1 MTLVEKITK
10 EIAACEKEIISC
22 DTKIKIAETE
32 RTCYKNQLEMLTEL
46 LEKAQSETSE
56 PITTE
61 TKPAKPVRKKKT
73 SEATVS
79 TSAETT
85 DNNATIS
92 MTTLSKELGVGSNVI
107 AQTCTD
113 LGYNEEMMKNNYLLT
128 AEQAENVKYAI
139 SGTRETQKG

>member
-1 MTLVEKITK
+1 MTLIEKITK
-10 EIAACEKEIISC
+10 EITGCEKEIAENN
-22 DTKIKIAETE
+22 TKIKVLETE
-32 RTCYKNQLEMLTEL
+32 RNCLKNQLEMLMEL
-46 LEKAQSETSE
+46 LEKARNETSE

-61 TKPAKPVRKKKT
+61 TKPAKPVRKKKAPET
-73 SEATVS
+73 TVS
-79 TSAETT
+79 TSTETT

-128 AEQAENVKYAI
+128 TEQAENVKHAI
-139 SGTRETQKG
+139 CNANGTQKG